1 MNVKTLAILV
11 ASISALSLTACGKNK
26 DEATRLSDATQ
37 QQQQSQ
43 PASPA
48 PKDQNKADNPTMPP
62 AANPNP
68 AAPAQETPSNP
79 QEAPKT
85 TQ

>member
-1 MNVKTLAILV
+1 MNAKTIAILV
-11 ASISALSLTACGKNK
+11 ASISALTVTACGKNK
-26 DEATRLSDATQ
+26 DDATRLSDATQ

-43 PASPA
+43 SVA
-48 PKDQNKADNPTMPP
+48 PDQAKDKADNPSMPP

-68 AAPAQETPSNP
+68 ASPAQETPSNP
-79 QEAPKT
+79 QGAPKT

>member
-1 MNVKTLAILV
+1 MNAKTLAILV
-11 ASISALSLTACGKNK
+11 ACIGALSLTACGKNK
-26 DEATRLSDATQ
+26 DESTRLSEAMP

-43 PASPA
+43 SATPSPKA
-48 PKDQNKADNPTMPP
+48 QDKADNPAMPP

-79 QEAPKT
+79 QEAPKSS
-85 TQ
+85 Q